1 MTTTDGASSPWR
13 AVVEQQSDAAVP
25 EHSDSLSRSSIDRM
39 TPPSRSSIELSP
51 RPPGFLLLAQQ
62 SEMQVAKRK
71 DCDTATTRK
80 PQKKRKRS
88 SSPRAASVPGS
99 GENPRLTFLNMN
111 LENWGKGNADAMS
124 ELSRQAQK
132 GRKGALS
139 EDTRASAQAV
149 RDKGACISCHRR
161 KVKCD
166 EQRPCRNCEKD
177 GNRLPQTVCCRVD
190 DFVCV
195 LLPRSIHE
203 HLEKG
208 QMNKFVS
215 DNVESFTL
223 NGIEQHCTVTLSL
236 GPILA
241 STLVVK
247 ASFFTTRP
255 STSDV
260 LQHCSQVL
268 SKTNAGNVEF
278 EMMNAAPIGLDMDIA
293 TWKSLRKAVGDY
305 VDSIVQEPEYA
316 FQLTDW
322 VRKTSLPREMLQIM
336 HQYCQQS
343 NSPIVK
349 EALSIYTMQYI
360 ITRHLTLT
368 PQSIDALLPINP
380 VRAKGPYMTTRLL
393 TRQIKAVTDELI
405 RAKVTALLK
414 EFSRRLKKAPAG
426 GREEWAPCF
435 ASFTVLCMIME
446 SMEVAADVLALAEQ
460 ESEIRESR
468 PAKFKRVHALEIN
481 KSIENMP
488 FRQIAF
494 QFHEAYRTISKDA
507 SAKSF
512 NPLGGN
518 NLDEPAD
525 LDSAARNMVLSLK
538 NMMHAKCES

>member
-1 MTTTDGASSPWR
+1 M
-13 AVVEQQSDAAVP
+13 EQQSDAAAP
-25 EHSDSLSRSSIDRM
+25 EHSDSPSRSSMDCM

-51 RPPGFLLLAQQ
+51 KPPGFLLLAQEPD
-62 SEMQVAKRK
+62 SDKAYEMQVAKRK
-71 DCDTATTRK
+71 DRDTATTRK

-88 SSPRAASVPGS
+88 SSPRGASVPES

-111 LENWGKGNADAMS
+111 LENWGKGSTDALS

-139 EDTRASAQAV
+139 DDTRASAQAV

-195 LLPRSIHE
+195 LLPRSIRE
-203 HLEKG
+203 HFEKG

-223 NGIEQHCTVTLSL
+223 NGIEQHCTVTFSL

-241 STLVVK
+241 SKLVVK

-268 SKTNAGNVEF
+268 SKTTAGNVEF
-278 EMMNAAPIGLDMDIA
+278 EMINAAPIGLEMDVA
-293 TWKSLRKAVGDY
+293 TWKGLRKTVGDY

-322 VRKTSLPREMLQIM
+322 ARKTSLPRELLQIM
-336 HQYCQQS
+336 QQYCQQS

-360 ITRHLTLT
+360 LTRHLTLT
-368 PQSIDALLPINP
+368 PQCIDALLPINP
-380 VRAKGPYMTTRLL
+380 VRVKGPYMTTRLL
-393 TRQIKAVTDELI
+393 NRQIKAATDELI

-414 EFSRRLKKAPAG
+414 EFSRRLKKG

-435 ASFTVLCMIME
+435 ATFTVLCMVME
-446 SMEVAADVLALAEQ
+446 TMEAAADVLALVEQ
-460 ESEIRESR
+460 DSELRESR

-488 FRQIAF
+488 FRQCAY
-494 QFHEAYRTISKDA
+494 QFHEAYRTTSKDA

-518 NLDEPAD
+518 NLDE
-525 LDSAARNMVLSLK
+525 LDSAARNMVSSLK